1 MPIARLFHDAQRLHQ
16 HGRLAEAQQHYQQ
29 ILDRQADFGPARLL
43 LAVIQQQA
51 GLVRDAIDNAQR
63 AMRDIAQPDAG
74 IWANYG
80 VVMKNAGL
88 FDEAEQA
95 YRNALALDP
104 GLPAIKANLAS
115 LYLTYNRLDDAEP
128 LCLELTRVLE
138 DPAPWL
144 NLARIALARGKI
156 RQADEYLARA
166 EDIHP
171 KHPDL
176 AYLRAHAR
184 NQEHDYPAAFA
195 ELRRVLELQ
204 PAHADAWTLL
214 QSLPSA
220 VIELDHVER
229 TAMRLLESGVQQV
242 SLLAPVANLCRQNL
256 LWRPLPGLE
265 RQLTSLL
272 EQPLNKAPSINIT
285 FDLLGSNVPQRG
297 HLRAASATWRELY
310 GVLKPLPVR
319 SLPPRQ
325 ADALRRIRVG
335 FLSSDLRSHAIG
347 FLVVGLLESL
357 PKGQIEWFAYNNSFS
372 DASGSRERMRGSVER
387 FINVAPLSN
396 EELATRIR
404 QDEIDI
410 LIDLNGMTRDTRASA
425 LAMRPAP
432 IQLTWLGM
440 PGTLGAGDAADY
452 VIGDAWTTWAGNV
465 DGFAE
470 KIIQLPRSYQP
481 NDHRRP
487 DLQLA
492 GRRAD
497 HGLPEQGVVFCCFN
511 QHYKISPDTFALW
524 CEILRQVE
532 GAVLWLLQPKSEALA
547 ERLRTALQ
555 QAGIDP
561 ARLIFA
567 GQKVQAE
574 HIARI
579 SLADLVLDT
588 LPYNAHTTCSDALR
602 VGVPVLTLPGETFA
616 ARVAAS
622 ILTTGQLAEWIVD
635 TEAAYVERAVAFARQ
650 PRAAIERIKQ
660 GVLKTYWQSPMVDN
674 ALFARQFETLCLGLY
689 DRHAAGLPVDH
700 LRLTESGQLVGLELE
715 GATVDSLRQASAAEP
730 FKTATA
736 QIRSAASPVAE
747 ASAVNETMLGQQ
759 PARTRL
765 DNLRELQG
773 GVLGLQQPP
782 LLVDIGAAAL
792 DSRAG
797 FETLADHGL
806 VKLLGFEPSPD
817 SYQKLLNEQRPHRH
831 YEPLAL
837 GDGGEHVLHLCT
849 EAGMNSLRVPDSQT
863 LDMFPMFARWGEVQ
877 QTEALQTHRLDDVAG
892 ARDMAMLKCDTQGS
906 ELMILQN
913 AQAWLQRAVLLQLEL
928 SPTPLY
934 HGEASLFETGHW
946 LEQQGWV
953 LHTLSNI
960 NRRLLKPFGKD
971 EDPYRG
977 LQHVFQV
984 DAVFIPDLRHW
995 DRLSSIQLQELAFLA
1010 HAMYQSHDLSM
1021 RALWTLDQREGTRRA
1036 EAYAAYLQETGPD
1049 A

>member
-1 MPIARLFHDAQRLHQ
+1 
-16 HGRLAEAQQHYQQ
+16 
-29 ILDRQADFGPARLL
+29 
-43 LAVIQQQA
+43 
-51 GLVRDAIDNAQR
+51 
-63 AMRDIAQPDAG
+63 
-74 IWANYG
+74 
-80 VVMKNAGL
+80 
-88 FDEAEQA
+88 
-95 YRNALALDP
+95 
-104 GLPAIKANLAS
+104 
-115 LYLTYNRLDDAEP
+115 
-128 LCLELTRVLE
+128 
-138 DPAPWL
+138 
-144 NLARIALARGKI
+144 
-156 RQADEYLARA
+156 
-166 EDIHP
+166 
-171 KHPDL
+171 
-176 AYLRAHAR
+176 
-184 NQEHDYPAAFA
+184 
-195 ELRRVLELQ
+195 VLELQ

-220 VIELDHVER
+220 VLELDHVER

-256 LWRPLPGLE
+256 LWGPLPGLE
-265 RQLTSLL
+265 RQLASLL
-272 EQPLNKAPSINIT
+272 EQPLNKAPSVNIT

-310 GVLKPLPVR
+310 GDLKPLPVR

-325 ADALRRIRVG
+325 ADAPRRIRVG
-335 FLSSDLRSHAIG
+335 FLSSDLRGHAVG
-347 FLVVGLLESL
+347 FLIVGLLESL

-396 EELATRIR
+396 EELAARIR

-410 LIDLNGMTRDTRASA
+410 LIDLNGMTRDTRAPV

-440 PGTLGAGDAADY
+440 PGTLGAGDAVDY
-452 VIGDAWTTWAGNV
+452 VIGDAWTTWAGNA

-481 NDHRRP
+481 NDHQRP

-492 GRRAD
+492 GSRAD

-524 CEILRQVE
+524 CEILRQVDDS
-532 GAVLWLLQPKSEALA
+532 VLWLLQPKSEALA

-567 GQKVQAE
+567 GHKVQAE

-579 SLADLVLDT
+579 SHADLVLDT
-588 LPYNAHTTCSDALR
+588 WPYNAHTTCSDALR

-635 TEAAYVERAVAFARQ
+635 TEAAYLERAIAFARQ
-650 PRAAIERIKQ
+650 PRATIERIKQ
-660 GVLKTYWQSPMVDN
+660 GVLETYWQSPMVDN

-700 LRLTESGQLVGLELE
+700 LRLTESGQLVALELQE
-715 GATVDSLRQASAAEP
+715 ATPGSLQQASVAHPCKAA
-730 FKTATA
+730 AA
-736 QIRSAASPVAE
+736 QARPVAAPVSDAAASEVVPKRH
-747 ASAVNETMLGQQ
+747 
-759 PARTRL
+759 ARTRL

-773 GVLGLQQPP
+773 QVLGLEQPP

-792 DSRAG
+792 DSPVG

-806 VKLLGFEPSPD
+806 VELLGFEPSPD
-817 SYQKLLNEQRPHRH
+817 SYQKLLHERRPHRH
-831 YEPLAL
+831 YEPVAL
-837 GDGGEHVLHLCT
+837 GDGGEHVLHLCAA
-849 EAGMNSLRVPDSQT
+849 AGMNSLRVPDRQV
-863 LDMFPMFARWGEVQ
+863 LDLFPMFARWGAVQ
-877 QTEALQTHRLDDVAG
+877 QTEALPTRRLDEVAR
-892 ARDMAMLKCDTQGS
+892 AHDMAMLKCDTQGS

-913 AQAWLQRAVLLQLEL
+913 AQACLQRAVLLQLEL

-984 DAVFIPDLRHW
+984 DAVFIPDLRQW
-995 DRLSSIQLQELAFLA
+995 DRLSAVQLQELAFLA

-1036 EAYAAYLQETGPD
+1036 EAYAAYLQEAGLD